1 MKAHIDKTQK
11 HLGELSGLASKT
23 EAAERRILAAAQK
36 RLADVQAEIQQLGPG
51 IEGRPDADQD
61 KYIELVAERG
71 QLTMR
76 AEGNLLWN
84 RSRGEEQIDDL
95 HDAAA
100 HADSASGLRQLA
112 YPWVCWPATT
122 PQLSPATV
130 QRST

>member
-71 QLTMR
+71 QLNTVI
-76 AEGNLLWN
+76 AKAN
-84 RSRGEEQIDDL
+84 
-95 HDAAA
+95 AA
-100 HADSASGLRQLA
+100 LA
-112 YPWVCWPATT
+112 
-122 PQLSPATV
+122 
-130 QRST
+130 